1 MEEEAYGRQHTTKLK
16 IQKSWKVFP
25 NHCCNMTRSKSDKT
39 ENLQILALISQ
50 IREIVLKSRQE
61 AYRQVNAL
69 KVITNL
75 LIGRSIVENEQSG
88 KFRAHYGKETLKT
101 LSQKLTLEFGR
112 GFSVDTLELM
122 RSFYINY
129 KTLLMYEY
137 QKSEITSQISESN
150 IISETLSRI
159 SDSKPNFLKLSWSHY
174 ALLLRMNENE
184 RGFYEII
191 AANNNWSI
199 RELERQYNSS
209 LFERLAISSD
219 RDKIRQL
226 SSRGQIIDYPEDLI
240 KQPYILEFLGLKEEA
255 AYSESDLEG
264 AIIDKIENFLLE
276 LGKGFLFEARQ
287 KRLSFAGDNFYID
300 LVFYNRLLKCYVLID
315 LKIGKLSHQD
325 IGQMQMYVNFFDRQI
340 KLSDENHTIG
350 IILCK
355 QNNKTVVEFTL
366 PEKEKQIF
374 AREYKLYLPA
384 KEEFKKQ
391 LESIKEIAP

>member
-1 MEEEAYGRQHTTKLK
+1 
-16 IQKSWKVFP
+16 
-25 NHCCNMTRSKSDKT
+25 MTRSKSDKT

-184 RGFYEII
+184 RGFYEIE